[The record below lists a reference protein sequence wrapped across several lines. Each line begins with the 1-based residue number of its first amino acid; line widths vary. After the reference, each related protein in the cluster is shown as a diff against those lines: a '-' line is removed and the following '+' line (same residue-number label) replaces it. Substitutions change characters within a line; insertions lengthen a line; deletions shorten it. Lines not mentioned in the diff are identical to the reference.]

1 MDVKQIKKSSV
12 LSSDC
17 PITNKRKVCPR
28 KYRKR
33 LVVSKSDTMAGCVT
47 AAEDPSANTKIYCY
61 SKKIGMVSAMGLQ
74 SGWMGESA

>member
-1 MDVKQIKKSSV
+1 MQIKKSSV

-17 PITNKRKVCPR
+17 PITSKRKVCPR

-47 AAEDPSANTKIYCY
+47 AAEAQSANTKIYYCR
-61 SKKIGMVSAMGLQ
+61 KKIGMVSAIGLR
-74 SGWMGESA
+74 SGWLGVK